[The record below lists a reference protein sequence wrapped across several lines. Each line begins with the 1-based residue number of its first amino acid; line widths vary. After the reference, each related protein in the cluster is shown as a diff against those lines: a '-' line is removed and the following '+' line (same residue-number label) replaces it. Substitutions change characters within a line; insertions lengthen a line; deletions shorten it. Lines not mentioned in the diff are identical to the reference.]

1 VADKTPKP
9 DEVTEEEL
17 ETHRG
22 EELPDRQAMSI
33 ITPGFERPVPLD
45 GIPVDDPNPESA

>member
-1 VADKTPKP
+1 LADPTPES

-17 ETHRG
+17 EAHRG

-33 ITPGFERPVPLD
+33 ISPSLERPVPLE
-45 GIPVDDPNPESA
+45 GIPIDPNPDSA